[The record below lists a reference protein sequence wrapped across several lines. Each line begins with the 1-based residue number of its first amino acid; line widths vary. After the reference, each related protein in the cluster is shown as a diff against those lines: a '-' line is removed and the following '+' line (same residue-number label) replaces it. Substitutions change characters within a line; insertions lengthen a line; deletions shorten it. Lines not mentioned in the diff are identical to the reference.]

1 LKNCSKIK
9 FNFWFGISYKI
20 LVINDYFGGD
30 EDKHESQFL
39 NTSEGYQQAQ
49 KLAREHYENFPVVSF
64 FLPKEIRNDV
74 AIIYWFARTA
84 DDFADEGTGGPQ
96 ERISLLNFFES
107 RLESL
112 LNSEFNNSLELALF
126 STINNKKLTKTYFFD
141 LLSAFKQDVNKKKY
155 ANFDEILDYCTRSAN
170 PVGRLIL
177 ELNGIKN
184 DDANRY
190 SDKICTAL
198 QLTNFYQDTIID
210 FQKGRIYYSQDEMEK
225 FEVDEKVFELRENN
239 HNFQQLLKHNVD
251 RAHIM
256 FDEGKKIFNY
266 LDGKLKLQIKW
277 TVKGGEEILKKIRKE
292 DYNVLSKRPEL
303 SKLEMIK
310 LFFAFVK

>member
-1 LKNCSKIK
+1 
-9 FNFWFGISYKI
+9 
-20 LVINDYFGGD
+20 
-30 EDKHESQFL
+30 L
-39 NTSEGYQQAQ
+39 NANEGYQQAQ
-49 KLAREHYENFPVVSF
+49 KLAKEHYENFPVVSF

-84 DDFADEGTGGPQ
+84 DDFADEGTGGVQ

-107 RLESL
+107 RFEKL

-126 STINNKKLTKTYFFD
+126 NTINKKKLTNSYFFD
-141 LLSAFKQDVNKKKY
+141 LLSAFKQDVEKNKY
-155 ANFDEILDYCTRSAN
+155 ANFGEILDYCTRSAN

-184 DDANRY
+184 DDANSY

-210 FQKGRIYYSQDEMEK
+210 FQKGRIYYSQDEMKK
-225 FEVDEKVFELRENN
+225 FEVDEKVFELSENN

-251 RAHIM
+251 RTQAM
-256 FDEGKKIFNY
+256 FDDGKKIFGY
-266 LDGKLKLQIKW
+266 LKGRLRLQLKW
-277 TVKGGEEILKKIRKE
+277 TVNGGEEILNKIRKSN
-292 DYNVLSKRPEL
+292 YNVLVRRPEL
-303 SKLEMIK
+303 TKFDMIK
-310 LFFAFVK
+310 LFFASVK